1 MHLADDINELHSAY
15 IQRLTSEFK
24 NTITTCTAL
33 KFDTDFYTGVYISII
48 DSIQIKLLY
57 TNKELTK
64 LRLDPLMTLL
74 KHLIGENNVSFK

>member
-33 KFDTDFYTGVYISII
+33 KFDTDFYTEVYISII

-64 LRLDPLMTLL
+64 LRLDALMTLL